1 MSPTKIRIFAFL
13 AYGLVLYGVSFLLV
27 PGMSGGSF
35 WTSLFVVPLC
45 LGMFAQAVFDP
56 GLKFRFRDIVKYSAA
71 LLGVLVLGLMIFGIE
86 ALMCVAMALPFIVP
100 ALLLGIYLARF
111 LLQKL
116 SERTGSTTLKAS
128 LILLPLLALPLDQQ
142 FSFPQASQ
150 TIRSEVIVDAPAD
163 VVWAQTLVIPEI
175 QPDER
180 VWTFSHNVLAT
191 PRPES
196 ATLNGNLRDLR
207 WTKGVRFQE
216 IITGQIENER
226 LSWRFNFHDEA
237 SLASFDPHV
246 SPNSEM
252 LRVSDGFYE
261 LTQLSD
267 GRTRLVL
274 ETHYQTRSPVNGY
287 LRLWGK
293 LFLNDFHNAVLGVIQ
308 MRAERQ
314 THGRS

>member
-1 MSPTKIRIFAFL
+1 M
-13 AYGLVLYGVSFLLV
+13 
-27 PGMSGGSF
+27 
-35 WTSLFVVPLC
+35 
-45 LGMFAQAVFDP
+45 
-56 GLKFRFRDIVKYSAA
+56 
-71 LLGVLVLGLMIFGIE
+71 
-86 ALMCVAMALPFIVP
+86 
-100 ALLLGIYLARF
+100 
-111 LLQKL
+111 
-116 SERTGSTTLKAS
+116 
-128 LILLPLLALPLDQQ
+128 
-142 FSFPQASQ
+142 
-150 TIRSEVIVDAPAD
+150 DAPAD